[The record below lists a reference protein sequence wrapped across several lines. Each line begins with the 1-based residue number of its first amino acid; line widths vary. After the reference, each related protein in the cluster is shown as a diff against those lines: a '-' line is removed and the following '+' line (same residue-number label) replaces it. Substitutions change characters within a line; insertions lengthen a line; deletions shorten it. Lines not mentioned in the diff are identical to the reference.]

1 MQDIFIARQPIYD
14 SQLEVIGYELLFRAS
29 DTYFA
34 EFTSGHEASSRVIVN
49 SFINIGIERLVG
61 SSLAFI
67 NVPEQLVLNDAL
79 LPMFHEQTVLE
90 VLEDTPPSAEV
101 IAGLKRLKS
110 RGFKI
115 ALDDFVYQP
124 AYRPFLEL
132 ADFVKVDVENMQ
144 RDEIAEQLT
153 QLRPYPVK
161 LVAEKVETEDMYVLC
176 RAQGFRY
183 FQGYFFCRPRTL
195 TERTLPPNE
204 AVVLALLQQLNDPA
218 LEASELEKTLAV
230 DVTLSYKLLRY
241 VNSAAFGMRREIES
255 LKDAIILVGHNT
267 IRNWAT
273 LILLGS
279 INTGRP
285 RELIKV
291 AMIRARMCELLAEK
305 QNPAIKPQM
314 FIVGLLSVLD
324 VIMEIPMANLLD
336 HLALS
341 APIKFALLQ
350 QEGEHGALL
359 QQTILYEQAQW
370 ETLLSMGVDRNS
382 VVSAYLEAVH
392 WADSSIDALL
402 R

>member
-14 SQLEVIGYELLFRAS
+14 SRLEVIGYELLFRAS

-34 EFTSGHEASSRVIVN
+34 EFTSGREASSRVIVN

-90 VLEDTPPSAEV
+90 VLEDIPSTPEV
-101 IAGLKRLKS
+101 VAGLRRLKS

-132 ADFVKVDVENMQ
+132 ADFVKIDIEGM
-144 RDEIAEQLT
+144 RPDAIAELLAQF
-153 QLRPYPVK
+153 RSYPVK

-176 RAQGFRY
+176 RAQGFHY

-204 AVVLALLQQLNDPA
+204 AVVLTLLQQLNDPA
-218 LEASELEKTLAV
+218 LEASELEKTLAG

-241 VNSAAFGMRREIES
+241 VNSAAFGMRRGIEA
-255 LKDAIILVGHNT
+255 LKDALILVGITT

-324 VIMEIPMANLLD
+324 AIMEIPMATLLD

-359 QQTILYEQAQW
+359 KQTILYEQAQW
-370 ETLLSMGVDRNS
+370 ETLLSMGVDRES

-402 R
+402 L

>member
-1 MQDIFIARQPIYD
+1 MQNIFIARQPIYNG
-14 SQLEVIGYELLFRAS
+14 QLGVIGYELLYRAS
-29 DTYFA
+29 DTDSA
-34 EFTSGHEASSRVIVN
+34 RFTNGDEASSQVIIN

-67 NVPEQLVLNDAL
+67 NIPAQLVLNDTL

-90 VLEDTPPSAEV
+90 IQNDTMPTPEV
-101 IAGLKRLKS
+101 IAGLRRLKT

-124 AYRPFLEL
+124 AFRPLLEL
-132 ADFVKVDVENMQ
+132 ADFIKLNMQ
-144 RDEIAEQLT
+144 SMRRDAINDQLT
-153 QLRPYPVK
+153 QLLPYPVT
-161 LVAEKVETEDMYVLC
+161 LVAEKVQTEEMYALC
-176 RAQGFRY
+176 KAYGFRY

-195 TERTLPPNE
+195 TEKTLAPNK

-218 LEASELEKTLAV
+218 LDMRDLEKTLAV

-241 VNSAAFGMRREIES
+241 VNSAAFSMRREIES
-255 LKDAIILVGHNT
+255 LKDAIVLVGLDT

-285 RELIKV
+285 KELIKV
-291 AMIRARMCELLAEK
+291 AMIRARMCELLAEN

-324 VIMEIPMANLLD
+324 VIMEMSMANLLD

-341 APIKFALLQ
+341 APIKFALMN
-350 QEGEHGALL
+350 QEGAHGALL
-359 QQTILYEQAQW
+359 KQTMLYEQGQW
-370 ETLLSMGVDRNS
+370 DELLSTGLDRKA
-382 VVSAYLEAVH
+382 VVSAYLEAVR
-392 WADSSIDALL
+392 WADASIDALL
-402 R
+402 D

>member
-1 MQDIFIARQPIYD
+1 K
-14 SQLEVIGYELLFRAS
+14 L
-29 DTYFA
+29 
-34 EFTSGHEASSRVIVN
+34 
-49 SFINIGIERLVG
+49 
-61 SSLAFI
+61 
-67 NVPEQLVLNDAL
+67 
-79 LPMFHEQTVLE
+79 
-90 VLEDTPPSAEV
+90 
-101 IAGLKRLKS
+101 

-132 ADFVKVDVENMQ
+132 ADFVKIDIENMR
-144 RDEIAEQLT
+144 RDEIAEQLA

-161 LVAEKVETEDMYVLC
+161 LVAEKVETQDMYVLC
-176 RAQGFRY
+176 KAQGFRY

-195 TERTLPPNE
+195 TERTLPPNK

-218 LEASELEKTLAV
+218 LDASELEKTLAV

-241 VNSAAFGMRREIES
+241 VNSAAFGVRREIES
-255 LKDAIILVGHNT
+255 LKDAIILVGLNT

-285 RELIKV
+285 KELIKV

-359 QQTILYEQAQW
+359 KQTILYEQARW
-370 ETLLSMGVDRNS
+370 ETLLSMGVDRDS

-402 R
+402 L

>member
-1 MQDIFIARQPIYD
+1 MQNIFVARQPIYNG
-14 SQLEVIGYELLFRAS
+14 QLGVIGYELLYRAS
-29 DTYFA
+29 DTDRA
-34 EFTSGHEASSRVIVN
+34 TFTDGHEASSQVIIN

-67 NVPEQLVLNDAL
+67 NIPVQLVLNDTL

-90 VLEDTPPSAEV
+90 IQSDVPPAPEV
-101 IAGLKRLKS
+101 IAGLRRLKT
-110 RGFKI
+110 RGFHI

-124 AYRPFLEL
+124 AYRPLLEL
-132 ADFVKVDVENMQ
+132 TDYVKLNMQ
-144 RDEIAEQLT
+144 SIRRDAINDQLT
-153 QLRPYPVK
+153 QLLPYPVK
-161 LVAEKVETEDMYVLC
+161 LVAEKVQTEEMYALC
-176 RAQGFRY
+176 KAYGFRY

-195 TERTLPPNE
+195 TEKTLAPNK

-218 LEASELEKTLAV
+218 LDMGDLEKTLAV

-241 VNSAAFGMRREIES
+241 VNSAAFSMRREIES
-255 LKDAIILVGHNT
+255 LKDAIVLVGLDT

-285 RELIKV
+285 KELIKV

-305 QNPAIKPQM
+305 QNPTIKPQM

-324 VIMEIPMANLLD
+324 VIMEMPMANLLD

-341 APIKFALLQ
+341 APIKFALLGH
-350 QEGEHGALL
+350 EGAHGALL
-359 QQTILYEQAQW
+359 KQTMLYEQGQW
-370 ETLLSMGVDRNS
+370 DELLSTGMDRGA
-382 VVSAYLEAVH
+382 VVSTYLEAVR
-392 WADSSIDALL
+392 WADTSIDALL
-402 R
+402 E

>member
-14 SQLEVIGYELLFRAS
+14 SRLEVIGYELLFRAS

-34 EFTSGHEASSRVIVN
+34 EFTSGHEASLRVIVN

-90 VLEDTPPSAEV
+90 VLEDVPPTPGV

-124 AYRPFLEL
+124 AYQPFLEL
-132 ADFVKVDVENMQ
+132 ADFVKIDIENMQ
-144 RDEIAEQLT
+144 RDAIAELLA

-161 LVAEKVETEDMYVLC
+161 LVAEKVETQDMYDLC
-176 RAQGFRY
+176 KAQGFRY
-183 FQGYFFCRPRTL
+183 FQGYFFCRTRTL
-195 TERTLPPNE
+195 TERTLPPNK

-218 LEASELEKTLAV
+218 LEASDLEKTLAV

-255 LKDAIILVGHNT
+255 LKDAIILVGLNT

-324 VIMEIPMANLLD
+324 VIMEIPMANQLD

-359 QQTILYEQAQW
+359 KQTILYEQAQW
-370 ETLLSMGVDRNS
+370 ETLLSMGVDRDS

-402 R
+402 L

>member
-14 SQLEVIGYELLFRAS
+14 SRLEVIGYELLFRAS

-34 EFTSGHEASSRVIVN
+34 EFTSGREASSRVIVN

-90 VLEDTPPSAEV
+90 VLEDIPSTPEV
-101 IAGLKRLKS
+101 VAGLRRLKS

-132 ADFVKVDVENMQ
+132 ADFVKIDIEGM
-144 RDEIAEQLT
+144 RPDAIAELLAQF
-153 QLRPYPVK
+153 RSYPVK

-176 RAQGFRY
+176 RAQGFHY

-204 AVVLALLQQLNDPA
+204 AVVLTLLQQLNDPA
-218 LEASELEKTLAV
+218 LEASELEKTLAG

-255 LKDAIILVGHNT
+255 LKDAIILVGLNT

-324 VIMEIPMANLLD
+324 AIMEIPMATLLD

-359 QQTILYEQAQW
+359 KQTILYEQAQW
-370 ETLLSMGVDRNS
+370 ETLLSMGVDRES

-402 R
+402 L

>member
-14 SQLEVIGYELLFRAS
+14 SRLEVIGYELLFRAS

-34 EFTSGHEASSRVIVN
+34 EFTSGHEASARVIVN

-90 VLEDTPPSAEV
+90 VLEDIPPSPEV
-101 IAGLKRLKS
+101 IAGLRRLKS

-115 ALDDFVYQP
+115 ALDDFVYRP

-132 ADFVKVDVENMQ
+132 ADFVKIDIENM
-144 RDEIAEQLT
+144 RPDAIAEQLA
-153 QLRPYPVK
+153 QLRSYPAM

-176 RAQGFRY
+176 KAQGFRY

-218 LEASELEKTLAV
+218 LDASDLEKSLAV

-241 VNSAAFGMRREIES
+241 VNSAAFSLRREIES
-255 LKDAIILVGHNT
+255 LKDAIVLVGLNT

-324 VIMEIPMANLLD
+324 AIMEIPMANLLD

-359 QQTILYEQAQW
+359 QQTILYEQARW
-370 ETLLSMGVDRNS
+370 ETLLGMGVDRES
-382 VVSAYLEAVH
+382 VVSAYLEAVR
-392 WADSSIDALL
+392 WADSGIDALL
-402 R
+402 L

>member
-14 SQLEVIGYELLFRAS
+14 SRLEVIGYELLFRAS

-34 EFTSGHEASSRVIVN
+34 EFTSGQEASSRVIVN

-90 VLEDTPPSAEV
+90 VLEDIPPSPEV
-101 IAGLKRLKS
+101 IAGLRRLKS

-132 ADFVKVDVENMQ
+132 ADFVKIDVENMR
-144 RDEIAEQLT
+144 RDEIAEQLA

-176 RAQGFRY
+176 KAQGFRY

-195 TERTLPPNE
+195 TERILPPNK

-255 LKDAIILVGHNT
+255 LKDAIVLVGLNT

-359 QQTILYEQAQW
+359 KQAILYEQAQW

-392 WADSSIDALL
+392 WADSSIDTLL

>member
-90 VLEDTPPSAEV
+90 VLEDIPPTPEV
-101 IAGLKRLKS
+101 VAGLKRLKS
-110 RGFKI
+110 RGFQI

-132 ADFVKVDVENMQ
+132 ADFVKIDIENMR
-144 RDEIAEQLT
+144 RDQIAEQLA
-153 QLRPYPVK
+153 QLRSYPVK

-204 AVVLALLQQLNDPA
+204 AVVLTLLQQLNDPA
-218 LEASELEKTLAV
+218 LEASELEKTLAG

-255 LKDAIILVGHNT
+255 LKDAIILVGLNT

-359 QQTILYEQAQW
+359 KQTILYEQAQW

-402 R
+402 L

>member
-14 SQLEVIGYELLFRAS
+14 SRLEVIGYELLFRAS

-90 VLEDTPPSAEV
+90 VLEDIPPTPEV
-101 IAGLKRLKS
+101 IAGLRRLKS

-132 ADFVKVDVENMQ
+132 ADFVKIDIENM
-144 RDEIAEQLT
+144 RPDEIAEQLV
-153 QLRPYPVK
+153 QLRSYPVK

-176 RAQGFRY
+176 KAQGFGY

-204 AVVLALLQQLNDPA
+204 VVVLALLQQLNDPA
-218 LEASELEKTLAV
+218 LDASELEKTLAG

-255 LKDAIILVGHNT
+255 LKDAIILVGLNT

-285 RELIKV
+285 KELIKV

-370 ETLLSMGVDRNS
+370 EMLLNMCVDRNS

-402 R
+402 L

>member
-144 RDEIAEQLT
+144 RDEIAEQLA
-153 QLRPYPVK
+153 QLRPYPAK

-255 LKDAIILVGHNT
+255 LKDAIVLVGLNT

>member
-1 MQDIFIARQPIYD
+1 MQNIFIARQPIYNG
-14 SQLEVIGYELLFRAS
+14 QLGVIGYELLYRAS
-29 DTYFA
+29 DTDSA
-34 EFTSGHEASSRVIVN
+34 RFTNGDEASSQVIIN

-67 NVPEQLVLNDAL
+67 NIPAQLVLNDTL

-90 VLEDTPPSAEV
+90 IQNDTMPTPEV
-101 IAGLKRLKS
+101 IAGLRRLKT

-124 AYRPFLEL
+124 AFRPLLEL
-132 ADFVKVDVENMQ
+132 ADFIKLNMQ
-144 RDEIAEQLT
+144 SMRRDAINDQLT
-153 QLRPYPVK
+153 QLLPYPVT
-161 LVAEKVETEDMYVLC
+161 LVAEKVQTEEMYALC
-176 RAQGFRY
+176 KAYGFRY

-195 TERTLPPNE
+195 TEKTLAPNK

-218 LEASELEKTLAV
+218 LDMRDLEKTLAV

-241 VNSAAFGMRREIES
+241 VNSAAFSMRREIES
-255 LKDAIILVGHNT
+255 LKDAIVLVGLDT

-285 RELIKV
+285 KELIKV
-291 AMIRARMCELLAEK
+291 AMIRARMCELLAEN

-324 VIMEIPMANLLD
+324 VIMEMSMANLLD

-341 APIKFALLQ
+341 APIKFALMN
-350 QEGEHGALL
+350 QEGAHGALL
-359 QQTILYEQAQW
+359 KQTMLYEQGQW
-370 ETLLSMGVDRNS
+370 DELLSTGLDRKA
-382 VVSAYLEAVH
+382 VVRAYLEAVR
-392 WADSSIDALL
+392 WADASIDALL
-402 R
+402 D